1 MNDRLIFKI
10 NTLFENE
17 YLVNDHKGKISL
29 LELLDVPFIQ
39 TCCMHLMRSIITNW
53 VPQ

>member
-1 MNDRLIFKI
+1 MNDRPIFKI

-17 YLVNDHKGKISL
+17 YLVNDYKGKLSR

-39 TCCMHLMRSIITNW
+39 TCCMHLICSIITNW